1 MILHDLAC
9 IPITRDNSWQIQTS
23 CHRPHGGSPVRS
35 FWPGPFWSSANRW
48 RLPILLA
55 ECMGY
60 KETRLYEG
68 PTYWW
73 RDEGLKESRQMI
85 DHLIYNLDILQCFNK
100 ETMFHI
106 NSTILH
112 LSKERNVTWSRWKAI
127 CCFYPL
133 AWIVGTHLTKRH
145 KLTTWARED

>member
-1 MILHDLAC
+1 MILHVSQSQGTTHGRSKLPATGLTAGARC
-9 IPITRDNSWQIQTS
+9 ARFGRDHLSLPRIDD
-23 CHRPHGGSPVRS
+23 
-35 FWPGPFWSSANRW
+35 FF
-48 RLPILLA
+48 RLSLRNA
-55 ECMGY
+55 WV
-60 KETRLYEG
+60 TNQARRLYEG

-133 AWIVGTHLTKRH
+133 AWIVGTHPTTRH
-145 KLTTWARED
+145 KLTTWARGD

>member
-1 MILHDLAC
+1 MILHVSQSQGTTHGRSKLPATGLTAGARC
-9 IPITRDNSWQIQTS
+9 ALFGRDHLSLPRIDD
-23 CHRPHGGSPVRS
+23 
-35 FWPGPFWSSANRW
+35 FF
-48 RLPILLA
+48 RLSLRNA
-55 ECMGY
+55 WV
-60 KETRLYEG
+60 TNQARRLYEG

-145 KLTTWARED
+145 KLTTWARGD